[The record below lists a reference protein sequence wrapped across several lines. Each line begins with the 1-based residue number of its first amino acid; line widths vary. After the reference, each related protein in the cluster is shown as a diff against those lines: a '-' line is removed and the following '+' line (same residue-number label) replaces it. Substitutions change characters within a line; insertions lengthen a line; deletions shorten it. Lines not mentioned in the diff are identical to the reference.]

1 MSGMHFSI
9 VQRAGETHC
18 QQRKVGM
25 VEECEERG
33 LAPNRQAQLQ
43 MGHM

>member
-18 QQRKVGM
+18 QQRKVGK
-25 VEECEERG
+25 VEECKERG
-33 LAPNRQAQLQ
+33 LALTRQAEWD
-43 MGHM
+43 M